1 MKFIWTRVAAKILP
15 VRAAISCC
23 MRAAS
28 EVDVEAISARL
39 WWLASRN
46 GFVILARCGATTS
59 R

>member
-1 MKFIWTRVAAKILP
+1 MAAKILP

-46 GFVILARCGATTS
+46 GFVILACCGATTS